1 MSTLLCFLHLFL
13 CKFNIFFNCLHT
25 DFALSSAE
33 EQPQFNINSQRLFD
47 AEMKTAF
54 GILS

>member
-13 CKFNIFFNCLHT
+13 CKFNNFFNCLHT
-25 DFALSSAE
+25 DYALSSAE